1 MKETLKSVF
10 KGILLGLMMTGFVL
24 SVVEG
29 RILLES
35 GESYWLLLFYIATL
49 IICLTWVVVFFKEGV
64 NNVTLAISIL
74 TAVSLLYW

>member
-10 KGILLGLMMTGFVL
+10 KGIFLGLMMTGFVL

-29 RILLES
+29 RILLVS
-35 GESYWLLLFYIATL
+35 GESYWLLLFYITTL
-49 IICLTWVVVFFKEGV
+49 IICLTWVVVFFKEGK